1 MVVLEEEEERLLS
14 GGAAGMNSL
23 GGNDVVGAPAS
34 DGKVHSDHHLDIET
48 PVTAH
53 QISHG
58 YLSIFLFLQTV
69 FL

>member
-1 MVVLEEEEERLLS
+1 MDI
-14 GGAAGMNSL
+14 L
-23 GGNDVVGAPAS
+23 GGNDVAGAPGS

-69 FL
+69 FFVVCGLDCM